1 MAETA
6 QVGQNGLIPAIDT
19 ISAEEIGPSING
31 GRPFIDTLDSDR
43 VILTD
48 EVGDAASKKHGAGNR
63 VKCHIED
70 SQASNVEDE
79 WELEKK
85 RAIVE
90 QLRQVELIIATKDP
104 LQTELPGDDTS
115 STSRKVCSLF

>member
-6 QVGQNGLIPAIDT
+6 QVGQNELIPAIDT

-63 VKCHIED
+63 VKGHIED

-90 QLRQVELIIATKDP
+90 QLRQVERIIATKDP

>member
-6 QVGQNGLIPAIDT
+6 QVGQNGHIPAIDA

-31 GRPFIDTLDSDR
+31 GGLLINTLHPDH
-43 VILTD
+43 VILAD
-48 EVGDAASKKHGAGNR
+48 RAGDAVSKKHGAVNR

-90 QLRQVELIIATKDP
+90 QLRQVESIIATKDP
-104 LQTELPGDDTS
+104 LQTDSPDDETS
-115 STSRKVCSLF
+115 GTSQKVC